1 MSTITRSAERQEFLA
16 DIVTIAIE
24 GGINSWAS
32 VNDYHWWSPTLE
44 GGTAE
49 HADGMPNAYATITE
63 SDDFGDGGTFTITV
77 DAIANAIGK
86 ALADPQLLGEAN
98 TRRLRQSNRDN
109 DAGDIDANDA
119 SALVEIF
126 CFGKVTYC

>member
-1 MSTITRSAERQEFLA
+1 MPTITRTAERQEFLA
-16 DIVTIAIE
+16 DIVTTAIE
-24 GGINSWAS
+24 GGISSWAR
-32 VNDYHWWSPTLE
+32 VTDYHWWSPTLE

-63 SDDFGDGGTFTITV
+63 SDDFGDGETFTITV

-86 ALADPQLLGEAN
+86 ALADPDLLGASN
-98 TRRLRQSNRDN
+98 TRRLREANKEN
-109 DAGDIDANDA
+109 DAGEIDADDA